1 MTTSDIGTSGDHT
14 EPDRGSAELE
24 TLAKAC
30 ELWQTGQAVGSSL
43 LRGAARVITG
53 VPHYFSA
60 DFITGYEDE
69 ARKNPDAL
77 RYAQSLLDAIA
88 ACEPL
93 DADAWGIAVGLPS
106 RGFAGRGLKPNGS
119 NDAQILSNL
128 NTREI
133 VMPLWGVSLDRDV
146 AGSFGAG
153 FLFEIVGPFPAIAAW
168 THSGIKAEEQEL
180 IAGGRYRV
188 DPIENVGE
196 TTHVRFRWVGPV
208 L

>member
-1 MTTSDIGTSGDHT
+1 MTTNELDTSGDHT
-14 EPDRGSAELE
+14 GANASAAAAK

-30 ELWQTGQAVGSSL
+30 ELWQTGQVVGSSL
-43 LRGAARVITG
+43 LRGAARVIT
-53 VPHYFSA
+53 
-60 DFITGYEDE
+60 
-69 ARKNPDAL
+69 
-77 RYAQSLLDAIA
+77 
-88 ACEPL
+88 
-93 DADAWGIAVGLPS
+93 GLPS

-119 NDAQILSNL
+119 NDAQILRNL
-128 NTREI
+128 STGEI
-133 VMPLWGVSLDRDV
+133 AMPLWGVSLDRDV

-188 DPIENVGE
+188 ESIESVGE
-196 TTHVRFRWVGPV
+196 TTHARFQWVGPV

>member
-1 MTTSDIGTSGDHT
+1 M
-14 EPDRGSAELE
+14 E

-30 ELWQTGQAVGSSL
+30 ELWQTGQVLGSSL

-69 ARKNPDAL
+69 ARKNADAL
-77 RYAQSLLDAIA
+77 RYGQSLLDAIA
-88 ACEPL
+88 ACEPR

-106 RGFAGRGLKPNGS
+106 GGFAGRGLKPNGS

-128 NTREI
+128 STGEI
-133 VMPLWGVSLDRDV
+133 FMPLWGVSLDRDV

-168 THSGIKAEEQEL
+168 IHSGIKAEEQEL

-188 DPIENVGE
+188 ESIESVGG
-196 TTHVRFRWVGPV
+196 TTQARFQWVGPA